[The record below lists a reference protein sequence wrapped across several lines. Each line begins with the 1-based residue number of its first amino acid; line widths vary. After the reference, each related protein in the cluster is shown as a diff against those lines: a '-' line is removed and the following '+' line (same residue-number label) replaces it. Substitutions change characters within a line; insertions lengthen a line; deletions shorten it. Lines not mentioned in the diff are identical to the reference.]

1 MHELFALDI
10 KQLVN
15 KQTQTQQ
22 TVLSLFDFFR
32 IHAITVCDNK
42 KYFTD
47 HINGALNDVGLGS
60 CVSADD
66 IIDIVDGYKGLGY
79 GISTPEELGW

>member
-1 MHELFALDI
+1 M
-10 KQLVN
+10 
-15 KQTQTQQ
+15 
-22 TVLSLFDFFR
+22 
-32 IHAITVCDNK
+32 CDNK

-47 HINGALNDVGLGS
+47 HINGTLNDVGLGS
-60 CVSADD
+60 SVSVDD

>member
-1 MHELFALDI
+1 MKYLPLT
-10 KQLVN
+10 LSNWSTN
-15 KQTQTQQ
+15 KNKLNRQYFHWF
-22 TVLSLFDFFR
+22 VFFR

-47 HINGALNDVGLGS
+47 HINGTLNDVGLGS
-60 CVSADD
+60 SVSVDD